1 VRIWDVKEG
10 KEAMAPLTGHTNAV
24 TSVAFL
30 PDCKLVVS
38 GSWDKTVRIWDVKEG
53 KEAMAPLR
61 GDKSSW
67 VGVPAEISDLAQRV
81 GDGTTDKSRSEAF
94 VVTAEADH
102 VFVYSLLENHHK
114 LDGDNTKEAVAQYRA
129 PANITNISCMGKC
142 VCVGLVDGQVCKLY
156 LNVQKHFTFAMKP
169 VCMELADR
177 KKSKKILR
185 AKNQKILNVAA
196 HKSPCCTTILVCHTP
211 KNNLHADDVFGCETF
226 DEASWTSGTANKTM
240 TFEKKVICA
249 TTQHLFGTF
258 NFLGFGRR
266 LLHII

>member
-1 VRIWDVKEG
+1 MEDSVQQNGYITKHSQAVR
-10 KEAMAPLTGHTNAV
+10 A
-24 TSVAFL
+24 VAFH
-30 PDCKLVVS
+30 PEDKDLVVS
-38 GSWDKTVRIWDVKEG
+38 AGEDGKIKLVSRATGTVRRMWTPNHGEALSVCFSSDGNSIAAGFSDGALMIFRWCLDDPQDG
-53 KEAMAPLR
+53 KEVCTLR

-81 GDGTTDKSRSEAF
+81 RDGTTDKSRSEAF

-177 KKSKKILR
+177 K
-185 AKNQKILNVAA
+185 NQKKYSEQKI
-196 HKSPCCTTILVCHTP
+196 
-211 KNNLHADDVFGCETF
+211 
-226 DEASWTSGTANKTM
+226 
-240 TFEKKVICA
+240 KKYSM
-249 TTQHLFGTF
+249 
-258 NFLGFGRR
+258 
-266 LLHII
+266 